1 MGVAW
6 ASGINLYAAILTLG
20 VMSATDNIHL
30 PPDLEILSNALVI
43 GAAGL
48 MFFIEFFADKVPG
61 VDSGWDTLQT
71 FIRIPAGAILAAA
84 IAGGT
89 LAGASHFTMAGTRL
103 AINTSPEPF
112 SNWTASILE
121 DIAVIA
127 GLWAALNHPIVF
139 LILLGLFILLMIW
152 RLPKIFGAIQAVYRK
167 LRSMF
172 GGAPPEPAAEAETA
186 LTGPAPAESGFSLSL
201 NDDQTKD

>member
-1 MGVAW
+1 
-6 ASGINLYAAILTLG
+6 
-20 VMSATDNIHL
+20 
-30 PPDLEILSNALVI
+30 
-43 GAAGL
+43 
-48 MFFIEFFADKVPG
+48 
-61 VDSGWDTLQT
+61 
-71 FIRIPAGAILAAA
+71 
-84 IAGGT
+84 
-89 LAGASHFTMAGTRL
+89 
-103 AINTSPEPF
+103 
-112 SNWTASILE
+112 
-121 DIAVIA
+121 VIA